1 MASSF
6 FALVASLKVLHVF
19 FSRAI
24 HHHSGGREGSRP
36 PGGNDNSPSSSNEG
50 GNNDDGN
57 PLMPHAGYKT
67 TWKNTRKYMAGGI
80 LAWSY
85 KELTAIGVTIVAQGL
100 LRISASIG

>member
-1 MASSF
+1 
-6 FALVASLKVLHVF
+6 
-19 FSRAI
+19 
-24 HHHSGGREGSRP
+24 
-36 PGGNDNSPSSSNEG
+36 
-50 GNNDDGN
+50 
-57 PLMPHAGYKT
+57 MPHAGYKT